1 MKMNYKLVAI
11 AIAFLFGLYFCLN
24 YKSGDLIENF
34 AGIGDCPNLLVK
46 KGKELHLINT
56 KKARIPGVNPLKF
69 NNLEEYAEY
78 IEWSKKVGIK
88 CPILYYEQTYN
99 TQNERGFRL
108 LDDPLNP
115 SAGLPSNPPAPA
127 PQQASKQLLTDS
139 NRDDPPYNKNNFAGF
154 DPQDQYIGI
163 KTPLDNVNLQT
174 DNGSLTPIDSNWA
187 GGKAT
192 QKAIDAGK
200 FDGRTR
206 DPNSTQGYN

>member
-1 MKMNYKLVAI
+1 M
-11 AIAFLFGLYFCLN
+11 N

-34 AGIGDCPNLLVK
+34 AGIGDCPNLLIK

-56 KKARIPGVNPLKF
+56 NKAEIPGVNPLKF

-115 SAGLPSNPPAPA
+115 SAGLPSNPPEPA

-154 DPQDQYIGI
+154 SKCRPTPQFCEIS
-163 KTPLDNVNLQT
+163 KM
-174 DNGSLTPIDSNWA
+174 
-187 GGKAT
+187 
-192 QKAIDAGK
+192 
-200 FDGRTR
+200 
-206 DPNSTQGYN
+206 STK